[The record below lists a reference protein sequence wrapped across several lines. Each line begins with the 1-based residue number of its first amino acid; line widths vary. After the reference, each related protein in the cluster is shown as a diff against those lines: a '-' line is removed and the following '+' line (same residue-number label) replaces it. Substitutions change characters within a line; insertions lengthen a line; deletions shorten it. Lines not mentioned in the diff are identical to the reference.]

1 MRRPSGT
8 ARDVGKLLAISSAIV
23 ALGCGPQLDPPDP
36 SNPLPPGVQSDTGK
50 YRQQVAQFPMNTNS
64 HTRARKAKCFLS
76 LCSGVDVSIEA
87 LGNTLAIDP
96 ENGPETAVPVAHLV
110 NLDKKKTEKFYGLL
124 PGDQA
129 EYDLWVDRRAGSKKA
144 QWTLVQRSL
153 TTGSV
158 TAAKPRDL
166 SYCHLRGPNDPKVSD
181 ADFAENQN
189 HGACDFPIPEAAQ
202 KVSRASLFST
212 PIFGA
217 FLAQVSKA
225 LSLAYRMHGGWIDCA
240 NGCCT

>member
-1 MRRPSGT
+1 L
-8 ARDVGKLLAISSAIV
+8 VISSAIV
-23 ALGCGPQLDPPDP
+23 ALGCGPELDPPDP
-36 SNPLPPGVQSDTGK
+36 SNPLPSGVQSDTGK
-50 YRQQVAQFPMNTNS
+50 YRQQVAQFPMNRNS
-64 HTRARKAKCFLS
+64 HTRHRKAKCFLG

-96 ENGPETAVPVAHLV
+96 ENGPETAVAVAHLV

-129 EYDLWVDRRAGSKKA
+129 EYDLWVDRRAGSTKA

-153 TTGSV
+153 TNGSV

-166 SYCHLRGPNDPKVSD
+166 NYCHLRGPNDTAVSD
-181 ADFAENQN
+181 ADFADNQS
-189 HGACDFPIPEAAQ
+189 HGKCDFRISESAQ
-202 KVSRASLFST
+202 KVSRASLFSA
-212 PIFGA
+212 PVFSA
-217 FLAQVSKA
+217 FLAQISAA
-225 LSLAYRMHGGWIDCA
+225 LAQFSEIQGGWIDCA